1 MTTRKFF
8 LEKSLIMSPCSYSPL
23 ASDWSPLLCPDWST
37 VQHPDWSTVQNPDW
51 HYPDRCIQLVMVV
64 VSIKFVYLFKY
75 AISYGCCLLMILLHW
90 KEDQIKKAYLWY
102 IFLLT
107 TNYEV
112 NIIKLIITY

>member
-1 MTTRKFF
+1 MTTRKIF

-64 VSIKFVYLFKY
+64 VSIKFVYLFK
-75 AISYGCCLLMILLHW
+75 
-90 KEDQIKKAYLWY
+90 
-102 IFLLT
+102 
-107 TNYEV
+107 
-112 NIIKLIITY
+112 